1 MEIYSSITII
11 EYLFKYIYKGYDYA
25 IIEIINDKINLY
37 LDAHYI
43 LASETSWRI
52 FHYHLYNEK
61 PDIIQLCIH
70 LLSQHRVLFQDDEWL
85 EDIIEHFAIEKSTLT
100 I

>member
-1 MEIYSSITII
+1 VEIYSSITII

-52 FHYHLYNEK
+52 FHYHLHNKK
-61 PDIIQLCIH
+61 PNVI
-70 LLSQHRVLFQDDEWL
+70 
-85 EDIIEHFAIEKSTLT
+85 
-100 I
+100 